1 MGNEFSILE
10 QRINF
15 QITVIH
21 RLYFLRIGGE
31 GKEALGSSAVAS
43 LYMNLVSKLLVSV
56 FSSLL
61 VKIGAICATC
71 TIDCLVNLHPIS

>member
-15 QITVIH
+15 QITMIH
-21 RLYFLRIGGE
+21 RLYFLRIGSLKQSCGE

-43 LYMNLVSKLLVSV
+43 QYISYFEQVY
-56 FSSLL
+56 FSFETFIHQS
-61 VKIGAICATC
+61 IGFHEINT
-71 TIDCLVNLHPIS
+71 